1 MYSQRMNSFSRNI
14 ISKLY
19 NAASAPVAATGD
31 ALAERQRSVRK
42 TASLLYKRMM
52 NNMGYGQERFKDT
65 LEKEAGEEEAKEE
78 HEKPAATNKEEEVK
92 GQQQELAAAK
102 EQQQDDE
109 QCGTVPKIKLVH
121 EGKRVKVLNKFNT
134 KMVMANITP
143 HIEMRAKVIHSFE
156 LEIHRGGGE
165 IVDYS
170 KTFTS
175 PPGMFTILEE
185 IPEYIEECEEKRLD
199 MDNKKV

>member
-1 MYSQRMNSFSRNI
+1 M
-14 ISKLY
+14 
-19 NAASAPVAATGD
+19 AATED
-31 ALAERQRSVRK
+31 ALAERLRSVRK
-42 TASLLYKRMM
+42 TASLLYSRMM

-78 HEKPAATNKEEEVK
+78 HEKPPATNKEEEVK

-109 QCGTVPKIKLVH
+109 QYDTVPKIKLVH
-121 EGKRVKVLNKFNT
+121 EGKRVKVLNKSYT

-143 HIEMRAKVIHSFE
+143 HIEMRAKVINSFK

-170 KTFTS
+170 KTLTS

-185 IPEYIEECEEKRLD
+185 IPEYIEECEQKRLD